1 MNKLYLWGIIIA
13 VVMLAATAYT
23 LVITAG
29 DGNKSLSEVLS
40 GDIVNA
46 LAIAGAA
53 VLVLI
58 TVFVVIK
65 YVRQMQTDT
74 ADGELADESWDDIG
88 EYKNPLPM
96 GWAIIFLGTM
106 VWGMWYFTV
115 GYPVNAYSQIGEYNE
130 DSKAHDVKF
139 EKEYDVLLK
148 QYISN
153 ELTEKDLLVDMGNSV
168 FVSECKVCHGLN
180 ADGIDGKAAN
190 LQVRLEANTVK
201 YVVENGSNNM
211 LLGTEMPMPDRNGL
225 FNMNTGELITDAE
238 IDAVSEYVANGMQG
252 DAAGAEVYAAVC
264 SSCHGVDGKGMEY
277 VAPNIA
283 TFDTALVTNVLNHG
297 KKGAIGAMPAFDR
310 LNAKQK
316 EAVSEYVISLS
327 AK

>member
-1 MNKLYLWGIIIA
+1 MNKLYLGGIVIA
-13 VVMLAATAYT
+13 LIMLAATYYT

-29 DGNKSLSEVLS
+29 DSGKSLSEILS

-53 VLVLI
+53 ALVLI
-58 TVFVVIK
+58 TVFVVVK

-74 ADGELADESWDDIG
+74 AEGELADESWDNIG
-88 EYKNPLPM
+88 EYKNPVPM
-96 GWAIIFLGTM
+96 GWAIMFLGTM
-106 VWGMWYFTV
+106 IWGMWYFLI

-130 DSKAHDVKF
+130 DSAAHNEKF
-139 EKEYDVLLK
+139 NA
-148 QYISN
+148 QYESI
-153 ELTEKDLLVDMGNSV
+153 TGDKLVEMGESV
-168 FVSECKVCHGLN
+168 FLAECKVCHGLA

-190 LQVRLEANTVK
+190 LHVRLEAKSVK
-201 YVVENGSNNM
+201 YVVENGSNNH

-225 FNMNTGELITDAE
+225 FNNNTGALITDAE
-238 IDAVSEYVANGMQG
+238 IDTVSAYVANGMSG
-252 DAAGAEVYAAVC
+252 AGADVFAGVC
-264 SSCHGVDGKGMEY
+264 ASCHGEDGKGMEY

-283 TFDTALVTNVLNHG
+283 AFTPELVVNVLNHG

-316 EAVSEYVISLS
+316 EAVGAYITSLS
-327 AK
+327 K